1 MEFVKENPSAHTY
14 TETHTHPWDQEVGDI
29 NEEKIVFRKKN
40 NNLLWSLRKDKGKNW
55 EHICVG
61 AWWWGPAWRWRWL
74 GWGVGGET
82 YKVNQVA
89 SGDLGYLC
97 LWYEHFFCLLQ
108 HLEIFSNIVPI
119 QKWFTHIFIKWKTE
133 VSLMSKVLA
142 WYQGEKHI
150 WIRDWRP
157 MLPRWGPEDPLKQ
170 CEKIPK
176 DDGIHTSK
184 ALELGAPAD
193 SNLSLN
199 IRRDSSC
206 SNIYTFSG
214 EDQRKPTQ
222 NLDYKLS
229 SLPFAGLSNMFI
241 GPLTSY

>member
-1 MEFVKENPSAHTY
+1 
-14 TETHTHPWDQEVGDI
+14 
-29 NEEKIVFRKKN
+29 
-40 NNLLWSLRKDKGKNW
+40 
-55 EHICVG
+55 
-61 AWWWGPAWRWRWL
+61 
-74 GWGVGGET
+74 
-82 YKVNQVA
+82 
-89 SGDLGYLC
+89 
-97 LWYEHFFCLLQ
+97 
-108 HLEIFSNIVPI
+108 
-119 QKWFTHIFIKWKTE
+119 
-133 VSLMSKVLA
+133 
-142 WYQGEKHI
+142 
-150 WIRDWRP
+150 

-222 NLDYKLS
+222 SLDYKLS
-229 SLPFAGLSNMFI
+229 SLPFAGLSKYVYWAPDILLNS
-241 GPLTSY
+241 GGVKYKTSFLSFYGRI